1 MNSPAKKLSKCLAA
15 IAFVTLAPLAHAAPT
30 PIGDFDGTL
39 YLGLLDQFND
49 TVSISVGGFAAGGSY
64 TFSFALNPGDD
75 YNSSNLGLVF
85 ADFGPDTQDNFGL
98 SVDFTAGGSGLET
111 LTFDY
116 FNAGPDLDFVDIFN
130 GLIVCTN
137 NCTPVTPVPEPGT
150 MALVGLALAG
160 MGFAARRRK
169 TA

>member
-1 MNSPAKKLSKCLAA
+1 MNSTATKLSKCLAA
-15 IAFVTLAPLAHAAPT
+15 IAFVALAPLAHAAPT
-30 PIGDFDGTL
+30 PIVVFDGTKFV
-39 YLGLLDQFND
+39 GLLDKDND
-49 TVSISVGGFAAGGSY
+49 TISISVGGFVAGGSY
-64 TFSFALNPGDD
+64 TFSFELFQGDD

-85 ADFGPDTQDNFGL
+85 ADFGPATQDSFGL
-98 SVDFTAGGSGLET
+98 TVDFTAGGSGLET

-116 FNAGPDLDFVDIFN
+116 LNATGDLDFVEIVN
-130 GLIVCTN
+130 GLIVCTF

>member
-1 MNSPAKKLSKCLAA
+1 MNSTATKLSKCLAA
-15 IAFVTLAPLAHAAPT
+15 VAFVALAPLAHAAPT
-30 PIGDFDGTL
+30 TPFTDFDGTL
-39 YLGLLDQFND
+39 YVGLLDQFND
-49 TVSISVGGFAAGGSY
+49 TISISVGGFAVGGSY
-64 TFSFALNPGDD
+64 TFSFALIQGDE
-75 YNSSNLGLVF
+75 YNSSNLSLVF
-85 ADFGPDTQDNFGL
+85 ADFAPTTQDLFGL
-98 SVDFTAGGSGLET
+98 SIFFNASASSET

-116 FNAGPDLDFVDIFN
+116 PGATTDLDFVEIVN
-130 GLIVCTN
+130 GLIVCTD